1 MSKKLEKL
9 ALMAPLIAATAEL
22 ETALDRM
29 KGRVLDA
36 DELAARSEINGALNR
51 VRNAVSIIME
61 EFLPERSERKCP
73 PSK

>member
-1 MSKKLEKL
+1 MRKKLEKL
-9 ALMAPLIAATAEL
+9 DLMGPLTSAAAEL

-29 KGRVLDA
+29 KGRVLDSA
-36 DELAARSEINGALNR
+36 ELAARSEINGALTH
-51 VRNAVSIIME
+51 VRNATSIIME

>member
-9 ALMAPLIAATAEL
+9 SLMDPLTSAAAEL
-22 ETALDRM
+22 GIALERM
-29 KGRVLDA
+29 QDRVLDV
-36 DELAARSEINGALNR
+36 DELAAKYEVNGALTH
-51 VRNAVSIIME
+51 VRNATSIIME

>member
-1 MSKKLEKL
+1 MSKKLEKI
-9 ALMAPLIAATAEL
+9 ALMGPLTSADAEL

-36 DELAARSEINGALNR
+36 DELAAKYEITAAMNKVEDAI
-51 VRNAVSIIME
+51 SIIME
-61 EFLPERSERKCP
+61 EFFPERSELKCP